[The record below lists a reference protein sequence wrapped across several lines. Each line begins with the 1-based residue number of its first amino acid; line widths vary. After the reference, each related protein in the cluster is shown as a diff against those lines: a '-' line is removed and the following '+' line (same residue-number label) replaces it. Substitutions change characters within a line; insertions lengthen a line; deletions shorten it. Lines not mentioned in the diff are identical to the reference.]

1 MSASTTFPGKGASSS
16 AVKGV
21 GQVVVNTSDL
31 NRFRTFYE
39 GVLGLPHVISL
50 RLAEPPHLRYGVFA
64 IGPTTALLAFEASG
78 HDPVAHATG
87 DEAGRR
93 GGIDHVGLRVDPDS
107 FGEVRERLVAA
118 GACTGPVRALGPF
131 LSVPFRDPDG
141 LEGTVVCVNRAFD
154 PTQVDDELIEC
165 SNPQWTVDLLT
176 T

>member
-1 MSASTTFPGKGASSS
+1 MSASSTSPGRAAA

-21 GQVVVNTSDL
+21 GQIVVNTSDL

-50 RLAEPPHLRYGVFA
+50 SLAQPPHLRYGVFA
-64 IGPTTALLAFEASG
+64 IGPATALLAFEVPG
-78 HDPVAHATG
+78 CDPATYSTG

-93 GGIDHVGLRVDPDS
+93 CGIDHVGLRVDPDA

-118 GACTGPVRALGPF
+118 GACTGAVRALGPF